1 METNMKKIFLFLFII
16 FFTTKVYSANPA
28 TGNATEY
35 IVEVQKVELCEDSAC
50 STSTTV
56 GDTSASF
63 NIASSS
69 AGAEVGKFAKTTGL
83 PLGTTFTHLRATVSR
98 TFTISGSVTTDNGDC
113 MTDGGTDASATQLLV
128 GKLTGSAVSTSMF
141 LPNTGSYGAT
151 DGTRDGDVGS
161 SNIDMDYSSPQYAIS
176 MTVSGSTAVMIYK
189 LANPYTVKFKS
200 PLIKVKFKTKDAV
213 GAFRLD
219 AATDVCSMY
228 PEEPLVSI
236 DIQ

>member
-16 FFTTKVYSANPA
+16 FFTTKVYSANPS
-28 TGNATEY
+28 TGDATEY

-69 AGAEVGKFAKTTGL
+69 AGAEVGTFAKTTGL
-83 PLGTTFTHLRATVSR
+83 PLGTTFTHLRVTVSR
-98 TFTISGSVTTDNGDC
+98 TFTITGSVTTDNGDC

-161 SNIDMDYSSPQYAIS
+161 SNIDMDYSSPQFATS
-176 MTVSGSTAVMIYK
+176 MTVSGSTAAMIYQ
-189 LANPYTVKFKS
+189 LANPYTVKFKA
-200 PLIKVKFKTKDAV
+200 PLIKVKFKTNDAV

>member
-28 TGNATEY
+28 TGNATVY

-63 NIASSS
+63 NIASTS
-69 AGAEVGKFAKTTGL
+69 AGAEVGNYAKTTGL
-83 PLGTTFTHLRATVSR
+83 PLGKTFTHLRVTVSR
-98 TFTISGSVTTDNGDC
+98 TFTITGSVTTDNGDC

-161 SNIDMDYSSPQYAIS
+161 SNIDMDYSHPQFATS
-176 MTVSGSTAVMIYK
+176 MTVSGSTAVMIYQ
-189 LANPYTVKFKS
+189 LGNPYTVKFKP
-200 PLIKVKFKTKDAV
+200 PLIKIKFQTTDAV
-213 GAFRLD
+213 GAFRHD
-219 AATDVCSMY
+219 AVTDVCSMY

-236 DIQ
+236 DVQ

>member
-28 TGNATEY
+28 TGDATEY
-35 IVEVQKVELCEDSAC
+35 IVELQKVELCEDSAC

-83 PLGTTFTHLRATVSR
+83 PLGTTFTHLRATISR

-161 SNIDMDYSSPQYAIS
+161 SNIDMDYSSPQHAIS

-189 LANPYTVKFKS
+189 LASPYTVKFKS
-200 PLIKVKFKTKDAV
+200 PLIKVKFKTNDAV

-219 AATDVCSMY
+219 AETDVCSMY